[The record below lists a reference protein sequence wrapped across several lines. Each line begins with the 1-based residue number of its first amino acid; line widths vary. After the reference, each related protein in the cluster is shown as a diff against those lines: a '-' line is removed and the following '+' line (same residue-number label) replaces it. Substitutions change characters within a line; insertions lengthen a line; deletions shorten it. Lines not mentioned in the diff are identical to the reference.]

1 MKKTNLIII
10 TKISEANLA
19 NDIKKEIISF
29 LGKRMISDTLD
40 GYPGL
45 IINDILS
52 DDDKNVITSI
62 VSDISEGITILL
74 IESSSEEEKL
84 VIDKYLITIDSIKY

>member
-29 LGKRMISDTLD
+29 LGKRMI
-40 GYPGL
+40 
-45 IINDILS
+45 
-52 DDDKNVITSI
+52 
-62 VSDISEGITILL
+62 
-74 IESSSEEEKL
+74 
-84 VIDKYLITIDSIKY
+84 